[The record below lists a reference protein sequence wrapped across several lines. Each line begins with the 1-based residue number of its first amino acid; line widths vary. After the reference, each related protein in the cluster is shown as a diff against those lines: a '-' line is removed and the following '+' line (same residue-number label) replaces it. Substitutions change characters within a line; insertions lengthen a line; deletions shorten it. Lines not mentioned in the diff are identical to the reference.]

1 MSPTPPMTTPTT
13 TSKVFVYGS
22 LRSTDVLHAILQ
34 RTPICAKG
42 SLASPAYKR
51 VCVRDAPYPAV
62 IRSSATTTSGGI
74 VDGLLLRDITPNELE
89 LFDAFEDEYERI
101 QVDVQIATT
110 STTETAFM
118 YLWNQPT
125 SELVDTPWDFEA
137 FTSDA
142 NLLTNYVNNSRL
154 FREDYELQ

>member
-22 LRSTDVLHAILQ
+22 LRSTEVLHALLQ

-101 QVDVQIATT
+101 PGHSAIYPYGGYYILDL
-110 STTETAFM
+110 SDDDD
-118 YLWNQPT
+118 
-125 SELVDTPWDFEA
+125 SEVRMFVLLRCVFVLL
-137 FTSDA
+137 FTCC
-142 NLLTNYVNNSRL
+142 
-154 FREDYELQ
+154 

>member
-1 MSPTPPMTTPTT
+1 M
-13 TSKVFVYGS
+13 
-22 LRSTDVLHAILQ
+22 
-34 RTPICAKG
+34 
-42 SLASPAYKR
+42 
-51 VCVRDAPYPAV
+51 
-62 IRSSATTTSGGI
+62 
-74 VDGLLLRDITPNELE
+74 
-89 LFDAFEDEYERI
+89 
-101 QVDVQIATT
+101 DVQIATT